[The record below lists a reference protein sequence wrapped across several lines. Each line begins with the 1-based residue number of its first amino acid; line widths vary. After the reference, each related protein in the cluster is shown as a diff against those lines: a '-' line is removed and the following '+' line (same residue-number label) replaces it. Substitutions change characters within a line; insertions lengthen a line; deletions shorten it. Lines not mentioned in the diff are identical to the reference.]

1 MSELVGTI
9 EREKNQ
15 KEGGDGY
22 LLAIKQGEYR
32 SYCFRVVPSAHI
44 NSLIFFCPLFL
55 FSFNF
60 TKVLFIYYYF

>member
-44 NSLIFFCPLFL
+44 NSLIFFCPLF
-55 FSFNF
+55 F
-60 TKVLFIYYYF
+60 VLF